1 MFNIHCDEKMF
12 KKRNVKYFTVLGLVR
27 MNAHSANILNI
38 YFFKLIIQV
47 SIGQYAGVGPI
58 KIFGRMAPLAGG
70 LGLAVVGVSLFLG
83 QLH

>member
-1 MFNIHCDEKMF
+1 
-12 KKRNVKYFTVLGLVR
+12 
-27 MNAHSANILNI
+27 
-38 YFFKLIIQV
+38 V

-83 QLH
+83 NLERFFESLK